1 MTEFSPAEWNRL
13 LQESMTTI
21 RELAA
26 SKGGE
31 YSGDIDRLANFRR
44 NAKESETTMEFV
56 WRIYASKHWD
66 ALMQYEKDLR
76 TGRDRP
82 RSEPIDGR
90 VDDLIVY
97 LLLFK
102 AMVQERKEE
111 PIEPVKRTAST
122 FGKVWDGRTDSYVDM
137 LTPPAT
143 PAPLTPD
150 DAEHL

>member
-1 MTEFSPAEWNRL
+1 MTEFSQAEWNRL

-31 YSGDIDRLANFRR
+31 YSGDIDRLLNFRR
-44 NAKESETTMEFV
+44 NAKEAETTMEFV

-76 TGRDRP
+76 VGVERP
-82 RSEPIDGR
+82 RSEPIEGR
-90 VDDLIVY
+90 IDDLIVY

-102 AMVQERKEE
+102 AIVLERKET
-111 PIEPVKRTAST
+111 PVKRTAST
-122 FGKVWDGRTDSYVDM
+122 FGKVWDGRTDSYVDAPQIPTVTT
-137 LTPPAT
+137 LTS
-143 PAPLTPD
+143 D
-150 DAEHL
+150 DADHL